1 MSAAPASEPLPPP
14 PKQPDP
20 ARGRLVR
27 YDYLWAREH
36 SRSQQNGLKPRNC
49 LIWSAKAYEGFFIVD
64 VLPLST
70 SSSQGVKLT
79 EGECLKLKLDAGVRI
94 VTSEANRF
102 VLLGPDIE
110 IQPDGAY
117 YIGAITHKIAARV
130 AAALS
135 GTKPEIIVPRT
146 GI

>member
-1 MSAAPASEPLPPP
+1 M
-14 PKQPDP
+14 KT
-20 ARGRLVR
+20 
-27 YDYLWAREH
+27 
-36 SRSQQNGLKPRNC
+36 RNC

-102 VLLGPDIE
+102 VLLGPDIA
-110 IQPDGAY
+110 IQPDGAH

-146 GI
+146 GN